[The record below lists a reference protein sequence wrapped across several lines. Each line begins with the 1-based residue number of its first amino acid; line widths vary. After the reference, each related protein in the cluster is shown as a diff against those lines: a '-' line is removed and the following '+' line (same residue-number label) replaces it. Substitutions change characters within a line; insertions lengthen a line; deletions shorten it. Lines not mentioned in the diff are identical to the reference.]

1 MSERDH
7 PQQLVDVIACVVLA
21 LSVAC
26 DAGEKAAPPAPP
38 VAAPRPIDA
47 AVADASPDAQDREAM
62 MRERMKPLK
71 DLQASL
77 GDKAVECVGTAR
89 ILSEPG
95 GDSLGGQKQR
105 EARLLAMC
113 TNDRWP
119 LIVRECVA
127 AADHDPLSCTSHMT
141 GRARARFEAYFRS
154 L

>member
-1 MSERDH
+1 MRR
-7 PQQLVDVIACVVLA
+7 ACVVLA

-26 DAGEKAAPPAPP
+26 DAGPKAAPPPAP
-38 VAAPRPIDA
+38 VAAARPIDA
-47 AVADASPDAQDREAM
+47 AVPDAAPDALDRDAQ

-77 GDKAVECVGTAR
+77 GDKAIECEGTAR

-95 GDSLGGQKQR
+95 ADSLGGQKQR
-105 EARLLAMC
+105 EARLFAMC
-113 TNDRWP
+113 TKDRWP

-127 AADHDPLSCTSHMT
+127 TADHDPLSCTSHMT
-141 GRARARFEAYFRS
+141 GRARTRFEAYFQS